1 MEAASPSAPDPG
13 RGADA
18 DEGTEERFGPL
29 VVRRTTKDDGRALLI
44 YSSCKE
50 PQSEEK

>member
-29 VVRRTTKDDGRALLI
+29 VLRRTTKDDGRSLLI
-44 YSSCKE
+44 YSSSKE
-50 PQSEEK
+50 TQSEEK